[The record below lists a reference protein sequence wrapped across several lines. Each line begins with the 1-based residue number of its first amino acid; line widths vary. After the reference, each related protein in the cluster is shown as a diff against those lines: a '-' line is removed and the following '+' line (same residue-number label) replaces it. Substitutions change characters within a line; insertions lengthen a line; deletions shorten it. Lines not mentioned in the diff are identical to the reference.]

1 MLPPPAAG
9 AWGGRAGRPPTARA
23 DADARCWR
31 KHQPPST
38 LAPQF
43 PPHPNPPLP
52 RRAACRAVEQVPI
65 SKHASLAQHAL
76 QHEKVRPAAAQWP
89 PCRARACTLSL
100 GGPWGHTPG
109 ARRTPCT
116 RLCVSGHTL
125 LGAAARHA
133 SPAAAPCW
141 RRRPHKNP
149 APTPSP
155 LTPASPT
162 PPRRAAP
169 AQDCY
174 IDAFQ
179 IHVHAPATAAVSP
192 QATLHTYMRSF
203 WQSSPAMW
211 PERAVLAA
219 GRGLARL
226 TGAAADASEE
236 EAADLHSDA
245 LPPVGSTLAHGAWR
259 VVDVSSDAGSAEL
272 LASWGEGA
280 SMSGLTWLAVKP
292 DAGAA
297 QPGHVLQFGSALWG
311 EGYKPSPQSMAY
323 SLHRAYSKV
332 LLYVAAWQ
340 YERQLRQMVQTA

>member
-1 MLPPPAAG
+1 
-9 AWGGRAGRPPTARA
+9 
-23 DADARCWR
+23 
-31 KHQPPST
+31 
-38 LAPQF
+38 
-43 PPHPNPPLP
+43 
-52 RRAACRAVEQVPI
+52 
-65 SKHASLAQHAL
+65 
-76 QHEKVRPAAAQWP
+76 
-89 PCRARACTLSL
+89 
-100 GGPWGHTPG
+100 
-109 ARRTPCT
+109 
-116 RLCVSGHTL
+116 
-125 LGAAARHA
+125 
-133 SPAAAPCW
+133 
-141 RRRPHKNP
+141 
-149 APTPSP
+149 
-155 LTPASPT
+155 
-162 PPRRAAP
+162 
-169 AQDCY
+169 
-174 IDAFQ
+174 
-179 IHVHAPATAAVSP
+179 
-192 QATLHTYMRSF
+192 
-203 WQSSPAMW
+203 MW